1 MDLSLL
7 QPISQFAAAIGVC
20 VAAIYYVINLRVQQ
34 ANMKNTLETRQAD
47 ILQRHAQ
54 INTSQEFW
62 DAWHDLAYNQNFLTY
77 EEWREK
83 YGPDLGPDHYTNL
96 TAILQYYEILGGLLS
111 EGLVNVELLEK
122 IWQPIHLVVIWER
135 VEIIIKGFRKF
146 FKDDS
151 IYQNIEYLHD
161 VYLRRHPAMS
171 LTQEVWHGRAMD
183 LHKRSLA
190 KESSSVQQSSTQ

>member
-1 MDLSLL
+1 LSEI
-7 QPISQFAAAIGVC
+7 QTIGVL
-20 VAAIYYVINLRVQQ
+20 VTATSVTIAAIYYIMTLRVQQ
-34 ANMKNTLETRQAD
+34 TNMKNTLQTRQAD

-62 DAWHDLAYNQNFLTY
+62 DAWHDLAYNQNYLTY
-77 EEWREK
+77 EEWFTK
-83 YGPDLGPDHYTNL
+83 YGPDASPDHYTNL
-96 TAILQYYEILGGLLS
+96 AAILQYYEILGGLLS

-135 VEIIIKGFRKF
+135 VEIVIMGFRKF

-151 IYQNIEYLHD
+151 IYQNVEYLHD

-171 LTQEVWHGRAMD
+171 LTQEVWHGRAME
-183 LHKRSLA
+183 LHERSLA
-190 KESSSVQQSSTQ
+190 KES

>member
-1 MDLSLL
+1 MVDLALL
-7 QPISQFAAAIGVC
+7 QSVSYIAGALGVC
-20 VAAIYYVINLRVQQ
+20 VAAFYYVMTLRVQQ
-34 ANMKNTLETRQAD
+34 TNMKNTLETRQAD

-77 EEWREK
+77 EEWFTK
-83 YGPDLGPDHYTNL
+83 YGPDVSPDHYTNL
-96 TAILQYYEILGGLLS
+96 AALLQYYEILGGLLS

-171 LTQEVWHGRAMD
+171 LTQEVWHGRALE
-183 LHKRSLA
+183 LHERSLA
-190 KESSSVQQSSTQ
+190 KES